1 MFPGTVKV
9 KVGEAVAQTNYSGTS
24 VEVHFDKVSVKKSQY
39 KAQSPFQM
47 TEDGTVLSSGEVRS
61 SEIIRPHRTASAKIG
76 RLSNERQG
84 SWALPTLVLG

>member
-9 KVGEAVAQTNYSGTS
+9 KVGEAIARTNCSGTS

-39 KAQSPFQM
+39 KEQSPFQM

-61 SEIIRPHRTASAKIG
+61 SDMIAP
-76 RLSNERQG
+76 LQG
-84 SWALPTLVLG
+84 GICEDQKAL